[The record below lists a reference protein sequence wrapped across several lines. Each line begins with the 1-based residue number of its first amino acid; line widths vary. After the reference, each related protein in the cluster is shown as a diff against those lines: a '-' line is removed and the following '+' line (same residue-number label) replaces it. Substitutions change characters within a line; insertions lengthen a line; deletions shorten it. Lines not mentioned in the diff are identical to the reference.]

1 LQSPGDRQKSRYAP
15 RAPVQNCSRSQKFN
29 ARSATLV
36 DPFPVHPKRRIAALD
51 SGFSRGLSCSSAE
64 FGGEMLVFGLSNIA
78 QKKIQIRI
86 NMRVRRATSWARS
99 QK

>member
-1 LQSPGDRQKSRYAP
+1 LA
-15 RAPVQNCSRSQKFN
+15 A
-29 ARSATLV
+29 
-36 DPFPVHPKRRIAALD
+36 PFPVHPKRRIAALD
-51 SGFSRGLSCSSAE
+51 SGFSRDLSCSSGE

-78 QKKIQIRI
+78 QQNIQMRI